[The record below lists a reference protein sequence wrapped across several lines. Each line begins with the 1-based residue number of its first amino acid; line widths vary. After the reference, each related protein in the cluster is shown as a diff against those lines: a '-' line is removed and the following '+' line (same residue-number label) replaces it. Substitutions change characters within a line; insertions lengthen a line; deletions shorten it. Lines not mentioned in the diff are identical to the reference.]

1 MFFKKAF
8 TLLEILL
15 VIAIITLAVTIT
27 YPSGVKILERFN
39 AFLEKV
45 EKKSME
51 KKKRFE
57 KFLNDE

>member
-15 VIAIITLAVTIT
+15 VIAIISLAVSIT
-27 YPSGVKILERFN
+27 YPAGVKILERFN
-39 AFLEKV
+39 SFLDKV

-51 KKKRFE
+51 RKKQFE